1 MTNDQMAYL
10 QRYGID
16 YAEAMDRFGGNED
29 LFVRLATKYLND
41 PHFHA
46 LEAAMA
52 EGDAAAGER
61 EAHSLK
67 GVAGN
72 LSFTQLYDL
81 ATRITDALRS
91 DDLAGAQA
99 LMPEL
104 KQSHEAVSKRWA
116 DWRKLVSLTQA
127 KEGAVSGAF
136 FYVTPLR
143 APPQVRASPH
153 LAPAQHQAAQA
164 LPLSSPRASSQTPL
178 HKCRRSTCQA
188 RQAQ

>member
-1 MTNDQMAYL
+1 MASRIDL
-10 QRYGID
+10 LGRAGID

-41 PHFHA
+41 PHLHA

-104 KQSHEAVSKRWA
+104 KQSHEAV
-116 DWRKLVSLTQA
+116 V
-127 KEGAVSGAF
+127 E
-136 FYVTPLR
+136 
-143 APPQVRASPH
+143 
-153 LAPAQHQAAQA
+153 A
-164 LPLSSPRASSQTPL
+164 LDIQ
-178 HKCRRSTCQA
+178 Q
-188 RQAQ
+188 Q

>member
-91 DDLAGAQA
+91 DDLARCPSPHARAQA
-99 LMPEL
+99 I
-104 KQSHEAVSKRWA
+104 
-116 DWRKLVSLTQA
+116 
-127 KEGAVSGAF
+127 
-136 FYVTPLR
+136 
-143 APPQVRASPH
+143 
-153 LAPAQHQAAQA
+153 
-164 LPLSSPRASSQTPL
+164 PRSR
-178 HKCRRSTCQA
+178 RRSVG
-188 RQAQ
+188 RIGVN

>member
-81 ATRITDALRS
+81 A
-91 DDLAGAQA
+91 GAQA

-104 KQSHEAVSKRWA
+104 KQSHEAVVEA
-116 DWRKLVSLTQA
+116 L
-127 KEGAVSGAF
+127 GG
-136 FYVTPLR
+136 
-143 APPQVRASPH
+143 
-153 LAPAQHQAAQA
+153 LA
-164 LPLSSPRASSQTPL
+164 
-178 HKCRRSTCQA
+178 
-188 RQAQ
+188 

>member
-16 YAEAMDRFGGNED
+16 YAEAMDRFGGNEG

-41 PHFHA
+41 PHFDA

-52 EGDAAAGER
+52 EGDAAASER

-67 GVAGN
+67 GVADN

-81 ATRITDALRS
+81 ATRITDALRA
-91 DDLAGAQA
+91 DDLDSART

-104 KQSHEAVSKRWA
+104 RESHEAVVEA
-116 DWRKLVSLTQA
+116 LTILQ
-127 KEGAVSGAF
+127 G
-136 FYVTPLR
+136 
-143 APPQVRASPH
+143 
-153 LAPAQHQAAQA
+153 
-164 LPLSSPRASSQTPL
+164 
-178 HKCRRSTCQA
+178 
-188 RQAQ
+188 

>member
-41 PHFHA
+41 PHFRA

-104 KQSHEAVSKRWA
+104 KQSHEAVVEA
-116 DWRKLVSLTQA
+116 L
-127 KEGAVSGAF
+127 GG
-136 FYVTPLR
+136 
-143 APPQVRASPH
+143 
-153 LAPAQHQAAQA
+153 LA
-164 LPLSSPRASSQTPL
+164 
-178 HKCRRSTCQA
+178 
-188 RQAQ
+188 